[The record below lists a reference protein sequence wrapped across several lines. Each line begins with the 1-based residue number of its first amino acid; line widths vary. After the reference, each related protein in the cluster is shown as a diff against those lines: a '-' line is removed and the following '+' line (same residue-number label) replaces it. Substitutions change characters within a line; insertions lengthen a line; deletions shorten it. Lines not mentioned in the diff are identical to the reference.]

1 MTPNGTTHSI
11 PRSTRRLTPG
21 IFAPVPTF
29 FTSESED
36 LDLQTLGAHAVRLAR
51 AGVRPL
57 LAGTMGEGL
66 HLAHGERASLVR
78 SVRNA
83 LDAEGFSDVPI
94 VVGTGGGSTR
104 ETVILCEEAAAAGA
118 DAVIVITPGYFAGVL
133 ANHRR
138 ALKAFFVEVAEK
150 STLPVLIYNYPGASA
165 GIDLDSDLIVDLAA
179 ACPNLTGVK
188 LTCGNVGKLTRI
200 AAAVADP
207 EFGKEHPRKN
217 PEALFLVLGGYADF
231 ITSSAFVQ
239 GHGAITGLANI
250 APYASVKLFELSEA
264 ATKDPSIL
272 PEAQR
277 LQGILARADFTI
289 AKASIS
295 GTKILTERLFG
306 YGGSPR
312 KPLPPIDPEDAERLW
327 EHPHVQELIKT
338 EKVFSGKVKH

>member
-1 MTPNGTTHSI
+1 
-11 PRSTRRLTPG
+11 
-21 IFAPVPTF
+21 
-29 FTSESED
+29 
-36 LDLQTLGAHAVRLAR
+36 LAR

-57 LAGTMGEGL
+57 LAGTMGEGV
-66 HLAHGERASLVR
+66 HLARGERAILVR
-78 SVRNA
+78 AVRDA
-83 LDAEGFSDVPI
+83 LDAEGFVDVPI
-94 VVGTGGGSTR
+94 IVGTGGGSTR
-104 ETVILCEEAAAAGA
+104 ETVVLCEEVAAAGA

-138 ALKAFFVEVAEK
+138 ALKAFYVEVAEK
-150 STLPVLIYNYPGASA
+150 SALPVLIYNYPGASG
-165 GIDLDSDLIVDLAA
+165 GIDLDSDLIVDLATM
-179 ACPNLTGVK
+179 CPNLCGVK

-217 PEALFLVLGGYADF
+217 PEALFLVLGGFADF
-231 ITSSAFVQ
+231 ITPSAFVQ
-239 GHGAITGLANI
+239 GHGAITGLANV

-264 ATKDPSIL
+264 ATTDPSIL

-295 GTKILTERLFG
+295 GTKFLTEKLFG

-312 KPLPPIDPEDAERLW
+312 RPLPPIDPEDAERLW
-327 EHPHVQELIKT
+327 AHPHVQELIKK
-338 EKVFSGKVKH
+338 ERELSGQLIH